1 MIRNYQ
7 RGSSSSNADLAPIY
21 NSINALQMQVNDL
34 YTRTGGNVTVPD
46 VPDNDILYNVT
57 VPGTY
62 SQPISYEA
70 SFLTAP
76 MVISNID
83 CPSITIDQHSVH
95 FSISMEGM
103 SAKYISHRGDVKFSS
118 CSFGKMEWL
127 DGDMLG
133 IVSSCTINDLH
144 ITGTKQNTNG
154 GNALQF
160 SLNSISSMDVFYPN
174 GYIDLASNRIS
185 YGDFSVNQFIDHG
198 EFRAK
203 NINITAANI
212 ELLSNMS
219 AEKINVF
226 CTSRF
231 LCHNNSLPCMNVS
244 LFQTAQASRNTC
256 PFSVSGCS
264 FDYANFVGIMDGINI
279 DSGEVRLA
287 KCTFST
293 LSMNFDTVYFE
304 SNVVSDIADMRLWK
318 VTLMSN
324 TCTGVFAGS
333 FCNLYMSYNSLTVGQ
348 MYYINSFGY
357 NNNISMA
364 QHF

>member
-7 RGSSSSNADLAPIY
+7 RSQSVDNANLTPIY
-21 NSINALQMQVNDL
+21 NSLNALQMQVNEL
-34 YTRTGGNVTVPD
+34 YTRTGDSTGSTTNAD
-46 VPDNDILYNVT
+46 SILYNIT
-57 VPGTY
+57 APGTY
-62 SQPISYEA
+62 SLPISYEA
-70 SFLTAP
+70 SFLTEP
-76 MVISNID
+76 TVISNID
-83 CPSITIDQHSVH
+83 CPSITIDKHSVH

-103 SAKYISHRGDVKFSS
+103 SAKYISHRGDIKFSS

-133 IVSSCTINDLH
+133 IVSSCTIDDLH
-144 ITGTKQNTNG
+144 ITGTKQNSNG

-160 SLNSISSMDVFYPN
+160 SSNSISSMDVFYPN
-174 GYIDLASNRIS
+174 GYVVLSDNRIS
-185 YGDFSVNQFIDHG
+185 SGEFSVNQFVDHG

-203 NINITAANI
+203 DINITAANI
-212 ELLSNMS
+212 ELLNNMS

-231 LCHNNSLPCMNVS
+231 LCMNNSLPCINVS

-256 PFSVSGCS
+256 PFSVSNCS
-264 FDYANFVGIMDGINI
+264 FDYANFIGIMDGINVE
-279 DSGEVRLA
+279 SGDVRVA

-293 LSMNFDTVYFE
+293 LSMNFDTVYFA
-304 SNVVSDIADMRLWK
+304 SNVVSDIADMKLWK

-324 TCTGVFAGS
+324 TCTGIFAGS
-333 FCNLYMSYNSLTVGQ
+333 FCNVYMSYNNLTVGP